1 MKNLQ
6 GMLVDS
12 IMESSQLSLKFK
24 MRILL
29 QSKELAN
36 KIQMSER
43 EFSETLQRPFQLQKI
58 RKKEVTYLPNLL
70 LEERIK
76 VLQNTTM
83 IQKLNQKQ

>member
-6 GMLVDS
+6 KMLVPL

-24 MRILL
+24 TPILP
-29 QSKELAN
+29 QSKESTN

-43 EFSETLQRPFQLQKI
+43 EFLETLQRLFQLQKI
-58 RKKEVTYLPNLL
+58 RKKEVIFLLNLL
-70 LEERIK
+70 LEEGIK

-83 IQKLNQKQ
+83 TQKLSLKQ